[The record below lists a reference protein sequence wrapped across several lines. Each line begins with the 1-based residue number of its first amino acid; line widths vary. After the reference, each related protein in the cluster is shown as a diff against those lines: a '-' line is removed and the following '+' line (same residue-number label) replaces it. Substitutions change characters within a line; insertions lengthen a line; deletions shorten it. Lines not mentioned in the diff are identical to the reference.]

1 MFEDPTAKLLVL
13 LEKYCIR
20 GVNDLKIDSKSEMW
34 RELVVDLKAY
44 NYKIKKRFYI
54 NKKRNEFYRKFSIS
68 EFKQFLNNIRVN
80 FYLK

>member
-1 MFEDPTAKLLVL
+1 
-13 LEKYCIR
+13 
-20 GVNDLKIDSKSEMW
+20 MW